1 MLPLETVLIKRLP
14 FGHTAGRMILAGKSV
29 PEIQK
34 AHPGWTL
41 WRARS
46 YVQNVKLLTKS
57 TEAIDLL
64 HNNAIAVDCI
74 RIWFGLS
81 DYQEY
86 MDGVGELSR
95 ANAQRIYNLFNSLGM
110 TKMKLTRLDLS
121 L

>member
-1 MLPLETVLIKRLP
+1 MLPLETVLIKRIP
-14 FGHTAGRMILAGKSV
+14 FGHSAGKMILDGKSV

-64 HNNAIAVDCI
+64 HNNALAVDCI
-74 RIWFGLS
+74 RIWFGMS
-81 DYQEY
+81 DYNEY
-86 MDGVGELSR
+86 MDAAGKLSQGT
-95 ANAQRIYNLFNSLGM
+95 AQRIYNFFNSLGM
-110 TKMKLTRLDLS
+110 TKMKPVSVS